1 VKKIALHQG
10 LDHFNFHIMVVKG
23 NQKHKT
29 QMKTEVLKNESWIAF
44 SNSYTLKK
52 PLPKSVTIRQLK
64 QIWSPFT
71 IPKW

>member
-44 SNSYTLKK
+44 
-52 PLPKSVTIRQLK
+52 
-64 QIWSPFT
+64 
-71 IPKW
+71 